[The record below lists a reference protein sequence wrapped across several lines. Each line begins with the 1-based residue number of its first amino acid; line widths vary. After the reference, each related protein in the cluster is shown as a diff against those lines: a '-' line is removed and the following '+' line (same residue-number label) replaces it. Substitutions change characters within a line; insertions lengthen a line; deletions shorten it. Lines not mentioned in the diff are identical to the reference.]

1 VTASVTRGALTDLV
15 ARLTEPKDRETYAA
29 LISYFDSLP
38 AGDELFQLARLLGL
52 LSLLGQ
58 RVPDA
63 VAELLIEMRDQT
75 AVAAEY
81 HTHVDA
87 RLASLPQEIAE
98 GVDASAIAQ
107 AMAEA
112 FRQQIASTGLENTAT
127 LLRNASRE
135 MSAVTGLISASL
147 RPLTQDYKS
156 MAATISAELQ
166 KLMAASDRLREHNAH
181 LFQDHHSSA
190 WLGHGALALVLF
202 LAGGLCGIFIEKRQT
217 TDVLSKMGTQIQQLL
232 HKCIAQPKTPF
243 TKGPNSMSINRVT
256 LAGFT
261 GKDARSSSTQN
272 GKSMTKLSV
281 ATTKRYKDAQQH
293 SNRRSRLHRRRV
305 DLPRIRAHP

>member
-98 GVDASAIAQ
+98 GVDASAIANT
-107 AMAEA
+107 MAEA
-112 FRQQIASTGLENTAT
+112 FRQQIASTGLENTTA
-127 LLRNASRE
+127 LLRNASRPH
-135 MSAVTGLISASL
+135 SDPSHKTTRAWPQPSL
-147 RPLTQDYKS
+147 RS
-156 MAATISAELQ
+156 
-166 KLMAASDRLREHNAH
+166 
-181 LFQDHHSSA
+181 
-190 WLGHGALALVLF
+190 W
-202 LAGGLCGIFIEKRQT
+202 
-217 TDVLSKMGTQIQQLL
+217 
-232 HKCIAQPKTPF
+232 
-243 TKGPNSMSINRVT
+243 
-256 LAGFT
+256 
-261 GKDARSSSTQN
+261 RS
-272 GKSMTKLSV
+272 
-281 ATTKRYKDAQQH
+281 
-293 SNRRSRLHRRRV
+293 
-305 DLPRIRAHP
+305 